1 MKLERLEVR
10 LRPKNPAEQE
20 LIEALEAQDGIY
32 GGKNEL
38 MRECLRRGYTAL
50 KQKMESLSGTGDEV
64 ATLDALAQTFAS
76 GEYGYRVVKTY
87 LDARNHAKAGS
98 DGQPSDKVVAASVAA
113 DPVQT
118 VAEPPSAVPV
128 APEVQQQAAQAALD
142 AVVADVAPAQAP
154 QQPEQ
159 AEQPAAPVPA
169 DGAGEGAPKRKV
181 DWSRMRGL
189 AGSGGGEGG
198 ES

>member
-20 LIEALEAQDGIY
+20 LIESLEAQDGIY

-50 KQKMESLSGTGDEV
+50 KQKMERLSGTGDEVARDEV

-87 LDARNHAKAGS
+87 LDARNHTKAGS
-98 DGQPSDKVVAASVAA
+98 DGHPSDKVVAVSVAA

-118 VAEPPSAVPV
+118 VAGPPSAVPV
-128 APEVQQQAAQAALD
+128 APEVQQQAAQ
-142 AVVADVAPAQAP
+142 
-154 QQPEQ
+154 
-159 AEQPAAPVPA
+159 PAAPVPA
-169 DGAGEGAPKRKV
+169 DGAGEGTPKRV

-189 AGSGGGEGG
+189 AGSGGGDGG
-198 ES
+198 EL

>member
-10 LRPKNPAEQE
+10 LRPKNHAEQE

-38 MRECLRRGYTAL
+38 MRECLRRGYTVL

-64 ATLDALAQTFAS
+64 ATFDALAQTFAS

-87 LDARNHAKAGS
+87 LNAHNQEKAGS
-98 DGQPSDKVVAASVAA
+98 DGQPSDKVIAAPAAA

-118 VAEPPSAVPV
+118 VAEPPSTASS
-128 APEVQQQAAQAALD
+128 APEVQQQATQVALD
-142 AVVADVAPAQAP
+142 AVVTDVAPAQASR
-154 QQPEQ
+154 QLEQ

-169 DGAGEGAPKRKV
+169 DRAGEGASKRKV

-189 AGSGGGEGG
+189 AGSAGGAEW
-198 ES
+198 